1 MPKAYGVNSTIASVD
16 VCQTDKIFYRRTI
29 TFLKRCTICFNDCI
43 VGLNWKRSPFFEE
56 NNTHLPLNYQN
67 TTTAKPLF
75 QQTASG
81 LFLFILQ
88 FLKSLPVLSPVIHNF
103 SFSTYLSYIHFPS
116 FCPLC
121 HQYFFIFHLK
131 KKTVFSICVSTIES
145 LRNKATPSSFHPP
158 NKIQT
163 IPFDHVVLF

>member
-67 TTTAKPLF
+67 TTAKPLF
-75 QQTASG
+75 QQTAGG

-121 HQYFFIFHLK
+121 HLSYFTWR
-131 KKTVFSICVSTIES
+131 KKTLSFLFVSLQLS
-145 LRNKATPSSFHPP
+145 H
-158 NKIQT
+158 
-163 IPFDHVVLF
+163 